1 MICKKARGEN
11 IKQKRN
17 PLNMKKTDLK
27 RILVV
32 DDDPVDR
39 IFMRKILSKNYI
51 VTEASNG
58 EEAMD
63 LARSEKPALIL
74 MDIMMPE
81 IDGYSACHMIKSDPL
96 TAEIPI
102 LILTSLKYELNIKL
116 AYEMGATGY
125 FTKPI
130 NQQELL
136 NRIGQLLCSHR

>member
-1 MICKKARGEN
+1 
-11 IKQKRN
+11 
-17 PLNMKKTDLK
+17 MKKTDPK

-74 MDIMMPE
+74 MDIMMPK
-81 IDGYSACHMIKSDPL
+81 IDGYSACHMIKSNPL

-102 LILTSLKYELNIKL
+102 LILTGLKYELNIKL
-116 AYEMGATGY
+116 AHEMGAAGY
-125 FTKPI
+125 LTKPI